1 MRSQCRCTIGD
12 VVSNESEATCAE
24 ETSRHVARINQY
36 LDDKNSI
43 RFASIEGTSFLRYAI
58 LMSDENLAIRIIEKG
73 IDVDINEPWDD
84 GQSPLHVAC
93 QSNMVK
99 LIEAIFKHKAKALD
113 LHAITDDCLLA
124 HNKFRSGGKT
134 ILHYAAINGALEAC
148 KLIIEFE
155 KNAPSPNALLSIRD
169 FEDDTAIDSAVIHK
183 NYKVAQYLL
192 SLGSKTKFENDE
204 WIKIRQGK
212 CFESQQTK
220 EVITRLRIQ
229 NWVEISKNEELNQA
243 FTLKKL
249 WNEDVCKYVL
259 DKVIKFGD
267 ANGWTTKRHRTHGTV
282 DIPSHCVGHELDD
295 YVRKLLRQTLYP
307 VIIQKYALNELLG
320 ADATKGEFVEIKHRD
335 LFFVKYDMLK
345 QRELKLH
352 RDGSMVSFNILLND
366 SSEFEGGGTFFDKTG
381 KVIEIDRGDC
391 VIHSGRVL
399 HAGHPIT
406 KGKRYILV
414 GFLDGRV
421 RKKANAFCEDQ

>member
-1 MRSQCRCTIGD
+1 MNAAKHGTENKKS
-12 VVSNESEATCAE
+12 VESP
-24 ETSRHVARINQY
+24 SARIIWY
-36 LDDKNSI
+36 LDNNKSF
-43 RFASIEGTSFLRYAI
+43 RFASIGGTSFLRYAI
-58 LMSDENLAIRIIEKG
+58 SINDEILAILIIEKG
-73 IDVDINEPWDD
+73 IDVDINEPWDN
-84 GQSPLHVAC
+84 GQTPLHVAC
-93 QSNMVK
+93 QSNMVN
-99 LIEAIFKHKAKALD
+99 LIKAIFKHKANELD
-113 LHAITDDCLLA
+113 LYAITDDHLVA
-124 HNKFRSGGKT
+124 INDFQSGGKT

-155 KNAPSPNALLSIRD
+155 KNARSANKLLFVKD
-169 FEDDTAIDSAVIHK
+169 FDDNTAIDVAVMSSR
-183 NYKVAQYLL
+183 YEVAKYLL
-192 SLGSKTKFENDE
+192 SLGNKTECEIDE
-204 WIKIRQGK
+204 WIKIREAKWLQGHH
-212 CFESQQTK
+212 TIHI
-220 EVITRLRIQ
+220 VTRLRLQ
-229 NWVEISKNEELNQA
+229 QMRKNEEISGGDVLNQA

-249 WNEDVCKYVL
+249 WGEDVCKYVL

-267 ANGWTTKRHRTHGTV
+267 ANGWTTKRHRNYATT
-282 DIPSHCVGHELDD
+282 DFPSHSVGYELDE
-295 YVRKLLRQTLYP
+295 YVRKLLHQTLYP
-307 VIIQKYALNELLG
+307 LIIQKYALNERLV
-320 ADATKGEFVEIKHRD
+320 ADAQKGEFVEMGIRD

-352 RDGSMVSFNILLND
+352 RDGSLVSFNILLND